1 MPLLTCNICLTV
13 IGILGGV
20 MGIAVIVDRHSM
32 MVLEDV

>member
-1 MPLLTCNICLTV
+1 MTLLAFKICLTV

-20 MGIAVIVDRHSM
+20 IGMAAIVDRHSM